1 MSIVSNFS
9 QNKFIL
15 DPGYNLTLR
24 PMQYPDFYEMYKIG
38 VKNNWTV
45 EEIDFSTDISDL
57 DNKITESE
65 RHLISRLIAFFATGD
80 NIVANNLVLN
90 LYNHINSPEAR
101 MYLSRQLFEEALH
114 IQFYLTLLDNYVPDV
129 SQREEMFRAVET
141 IPSIRKKAEFC
152 FRWMDTIYD
161 LREIRSDADAQK
173 FILNLAC
180 FATCIEGLFFFG
192 AFAYVYYLKSK
203 GLFHGLAT
211 GTNWTLRD
219 ETCVDEQTEILTS
232 AGWQK
237 FDQLSEKSEVAQ
249 FDMNS
254 EEISFV
260 RPLKI
265 IKKRYSGEMYGIRNV
280 KGGIDQLL
288 TPDHDVVY
296 KWSFQKRFEKKKV
309 SEFKSNASLIRI
321 PVAGYKQGKRKQFTA
336 EDKLFIAIQADG
348 SISSRYTGERCG
360 TIPVQFS
367 FSKQRKI
374 DRLMDIISEL
384 GLTYVISYKKV
395 SNKYPNRKDQTL
407 IKVYVPVAWGASK
420 EFTDWVDITRIDY
433 EWGQNFIQELLL
445 WDGHIPKGAPDGSG
459 LYSSAN
465 KKNIEIVQQVAL
477 LSGYSTAISTVVD
490 SRKSTYKTMYRI
502 FFSKKPYIACSKKL
516 FRYTEQYDGNVY
528 CVSVPSGAIVIR
540 RNGKVSITGN
550 CHINFALKVLE
561 TVKLQ
566 RPDLFT
572 PSLYSQMEQMLQEA
586 VECEYQFAIDALDQG
601 VTGLSL
607 HDMRQY
613 LEFVANQRREQ
624 LSLPVKTTVLNP
636 FPFME
641 LQDLQELTNFFER
654 RVSAYQVAVSGDVKL
669 DADF

>member
-9 QNKFIL
+9 KNVFIL

-24 PMQYPDFYEMYKIG
+24 PMQYPDFYEMYKTGI
-38 VKNNWTV
+38 KNNWTV

-57 DNKITESE
+57 DNKISESE

-152 FRWMDTIYD
+152 FKWMDSIYD

-211 GTNWTLRD
+211 GTNWSLRD
-219 ETCVDEQTEILTS
+219 ETCHVL
-232 AGWQK
+232 
-237 FDQLSEKSEVAQ
+237 
-249 FDMNS
+249 
-254 EEISFV
+254 
-260 RPLKI
+260 
-265 IKKRYSGEMYGIRNV
+265 
-280 KGGIDQLL
+280 
-288 TPDHDVVY
+288 
-296 KWSFQKRFEKKKV
+296 
-309 SEFKSNASLIRI
+309 
-321 PVAGYKQGKRKQFTA
+321 
-336 EDKLFIAIQADG
+336 
-348 SISSRYTGERCG
+348 
-360 TIPVQFS
+360 
-367 FSKQRKI
+367 
-374 DRLMDIISEL
+374 
-384 GLTYVISYKKV
+384 
-395 SNKYPNRKDQTL
+395 
-407 IKVYVPVAWGASK
+407 
-420 EFTDWVDITRIDY
+420 
-433 EWGQNFIQELLL
+433 
-445 WDGHIPKGAPDGSG
+445 
-459 LYSSAN
+459 
-465 KKNIEIVQQVAL
+465 
-477 LSGYSTAISTVVD
+477 
-490 SRKSTYKTMYRI
+490 
-502 FFSKKPYIACSKKL
+502 
-516 FRYTEQYDGNVY
+516 
-528 CVSVPSGAIVIR
+528 
-540 RNGKVSITGN
+540 
-550 CHINFALKVLE
+550 FALKVLE

-613 LEFVANQRREQ
+613 LEYVANQRREQ
-624 LSLPVKTTVLNP
+624 LGLEVKTKVLNP

-654 RVSAYQVAVSGDVKL
+654 RVAAYQVAVSGDVRF